1 MEMSMEFRPAR
12 CSIDPKDRFAALRSE
27 VNTLRIE
34 VERLRAE
41 VTAFTQ
47 SDEDL
52 PPDGRISV
60 LRMAHRRGCSRDT
73 VERLCKRACST
84 PSSAAIGGASSRHED
99 SAACGS
105 IPHAF
110 CGFVA

>member
-1 MEMSMEFRPAR
+1 MKLALVE
-12 CSIDPKDRFAALRSE
+12 DRFSAQLAAMRDEINMLRVE
-27 VNTLRIE
+27 VTH
-34 VERLRAE
+34 LRAE

-73 VERLCKRACST
+73 VERMCKT
-84 PSSAAIGGASSRHED
+84 GLLDAIKCRNRWR
-99 SAACGS
+99 
-105 IPHAF
+105 IKPP
-110 CGFVA
+110 

>member
-73 VERLCKRACST
+73 VERLCKT
-84 PSSAAIGGASSRHED
+84 GLLDAIKCRNRWR
-99 SAACGS
+99 
-105 IPHAF
+105 IKPP
-110 CGFVA
+110 